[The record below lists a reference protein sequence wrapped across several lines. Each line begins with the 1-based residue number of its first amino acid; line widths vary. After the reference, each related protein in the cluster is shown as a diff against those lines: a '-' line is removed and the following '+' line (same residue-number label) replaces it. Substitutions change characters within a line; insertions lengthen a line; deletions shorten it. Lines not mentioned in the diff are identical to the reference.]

1 MGAMDMP
8 RLPVIE
14 LRPSPRLAFVLGAAH
29 AGTLLLLPVLPL
41 ASWLQIATGA
51 MLLSSAAHA
60 IHRHALRRGP
70 RSVVALDFSDRGQ
83 LRVRTRDGHWHAG
96 RVLGSSLVSP
106 ALVILNIR
114 LESRRLPVH
123 VVIPGDSADAEDL
136 RRLRVW
142 LRWGPRATADAA
154 TGG

>member
-1 MGAMDMP
+1 MGAMDTP

-14 LRPSPRLAFVLGAAH
+14 LRPSQRLVFVLGAAH
-29 AGTLLLLPVLPL
+29 AGMLLLLTVLPL
-41 ASWLQIATGA
+41 APWLLVAAGA

-60 IHRHALRRGP
+60 MHHHALRRGS
-70 RSVVALDFSDRGQ
+70 RSVVALDFSDREQ

-96 RVLGSSLVSP
+96 QVLGSSLVSP

-123 VVIPGDSADAEDL
+123 VVIPGDGADAQDL